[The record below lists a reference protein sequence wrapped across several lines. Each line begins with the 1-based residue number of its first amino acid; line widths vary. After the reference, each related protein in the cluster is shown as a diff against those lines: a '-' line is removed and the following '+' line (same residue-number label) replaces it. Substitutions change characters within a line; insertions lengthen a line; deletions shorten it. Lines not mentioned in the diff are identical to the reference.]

1 LHVTRPHAISVPAMT
16 TTPDAPESPPKPRL
30 RAHLRTYFLTGI
42 VVTAPIA
49 ITLWAAYWF
58 VTLIDRWIKPLL
70 PDIYNPDH
78 YLPFT
83 VPGVGLVFALVVIT
97 FIGAFAANL
106 VGRTILGL
114 WERALNR
121 TPFVRS
127 IYKGTKQLF
136 QTVLSQTG
144 TTFREV
150 ALIEWPRKGVWA
162 LVFVSREIDGAQIG
176 LEPGR
181 RMYSVY
187 VSTTPNPTGG
197 YVMFLDAAD
206 VHIIDM
212 PVDDALKLV
221 ISMGLVIPETSNV
234 APDQARKLLAKRRK
248 S

>member
-1 LHVTRPHAISVPAMT
+1 MT
-16 TTPDAPESPPKPRL
+16 IPPESSSGEQKPRL
-30 RAHLRTYFLTGI
+30 TSHLRTYFLAGL
-42 VVTAPIA
+42 VVSAPIA

-58 VTLIDRWIKPLL
+58 VTLFDRWIKPLL
-70 PDIYNPDH
+70 PDTYNPDH

-83 VPGVGLVFALVVIT
+83 VPGVGLVVALAAIT
-97 FIGAFAANL
+97 LIGALAANL

-114 WERALNR
+114 WERVLSR
-121 TPFVRS
+121 MPVVRS

-144 TTFREV
+144 TSFREV

-162 LVFVSREIDGAQIG
+162 LVFVSREIDSGQIG
-176 LEPGR
+176 LKRGR

-197 YVMFLDAAD
+197 YVMFLDAKD
-206 VHIIDM
+206 VHILDM
-212 PVDDALKLV
+212 TVEDGLKLI
-221 ISMGLVIPETSNV
+221 ISMGLVFPE
-234 APDQARKLLAKRRK
+234 APNIDQQEARKLLATRRK

>member
-1 LHVTRPHAISVPAMT
+1 MT
-16 TTPDAPESPPKPRL
+16 TTPDAPDVPPRPRL
-30 RAHLRTYFLTGI
+30 RTHLRTYFLTGV

-58 VTLIDRWIKPLL
+58 VTLFDRWIKPLI
-70 PDIYNPDH
+70 PAIYNPDS

-83 VPGVGLVFALVVIT
+83 VPGVGLVFALIVIT

-106 VGRTILGL
+106 VGRTILNL
-114 WERALNR
+114 WERVLNR
-121 TPFVRS
+121 TPVVRS

-136 QTVLSQTG
+136 QTVLSQKG
-144 TTFREV
+144 TSFKEV
-150 ALIEWPRKGVWA
+150 ALIEWPRPGIWA
-162 LVFVSREIDGAQIG
+162 LVFVSREIDGAQVG

-197 YVMFLDAAD
+197 YVMFLDAKD
-206 VHIIDM
+206 VHILDM
-212 PVDDALKLV
+212 TVEDGLKLI
-221 ISMGLVIPETSNV
+221 ISMGLVFPESPNIE
-234 APDQARKLLAKRRK
+234 QEKARKLLATRRK

>member
-1 LHVTRPHAISVPAMT
+1 MT
-16 TTPDAPESPPKPRL
+16 TTPEPPPEASPPPR
-30 RAHLRTYFLTGI
+30 ASSHLRTYFLTGL

-58 VTLIDRWIKPLL
+58 VTLFDRWIKPLL
-70 PDIYNPDH
+70 PDVYNPDH
-78 YLPFT
+78 YLPFA
-83 VPGVGLVFALVVIT
+83 VPGVGLIIALFVIT

-106 VGRTILGL
+106 VGRTILNL
-114 WERALNR
+114 WERVLNR
-121 TPFVRS
+121 TPVVRS

-144 TTFREV
+144 TSFKEV
-150 ALIEWPRKGVWA
+150 ALIEWPRPGIWA
-162 LVFVSREIDGAQIG
+162 LVFVSREIDGAQVG

-197 YVMFLDAAD
+197 YVMFLDAKD
-206 VHIIDM
+206 VHILDM
-212 PVDDALKLV
+212 SVEDGLKLI
-221 ISMGLVIPETSNV
+221 ISMGLVFPETSNI
-234 APDQARKLLAKRRK
+234 AQADARKLLAKRRK